1 MIQNAKDI
9 KLGDKQVIEI
19 CLGDELVWRLGGAN
33 REYTGIFYTN
43 NTLRNPLFSD
53 KSKRY
58 IKKVDIVDKGQNVYD
73 IDIYTQPSVMN
84 YGMKLYIE
92 DMKMKDGWDWVSY
105 KGQKLLEA
113 KFSFKNVKFYPSSD
127 TEELENVRYTAIYIV
142 TAMTN
147 KNNTSYSR
155 QEKAKDRMLILAI
168 GDKK

>member
-19 CLGDELVWRLGGAN
+19 CLGDELVWRPGGAN
-33 REYTGIFYTN
+33 REYTGILYTN
-43 NTLRNPLFSD
+43 NSLRNPLSSD

-73 IDIYTQPSVMN
+73 IDIYTQPSVMSN
-84 YGMKLYIE
+84 GMKLYIE
-92 DMKMKDGWDWVSY
+92 DMKMKDGWDWVSH

-113 KFSFKNVKFYPSSD
+113 KFSFKNVKFYPNSD
-127 TEELENVRYTAIYIV
+127 TAELENVRYTAIYIV

-155 QEKAKDRMLILAI
+155 QEKAKDRMLMLAI

>member
-19 CLGDELVWRLGGAN
+19 CLGNELVWRLGGAN
-33 REYTGIFYTN
+33 REYTGILYTN
-43 NTLRNPLFSD
+43 NTFRD
-53 KSKRY
+53 KLAINKNQSY

-73 IDIYTQPSVMN
+73 IDIYTQPYTMGN
-84 YGMKLYIE
+84 GMKLYIE

-113 KFSFKNVKFYPSSD
+113 KFSFKDVKFYPNDD
-127 TEELENVRYTAIYIV
+127 TAELKNVRYTAIFII

-155 QEKAKDRMLILAI
+155 QEKGKDRMLILAI

>member
-33 REYTGIFYTN
+33 REYTGIIYTN
-43 NTLRNPLFSD
+43 NSFRITLSQD
-53 KSKRY
+53 KDKRY

-73 IDIYTQPSVMN
+73 IDIYTQPYIMN
-84 YGMKLYIE
+84 NGMKIYIE
-92 DMKMKDGWDWVSY
+92 DMKMKDGRDWVSY

-113 KFSFKNVKFYPSSD
+113 KFSFKDVKFYPNSD
-127 TEELENVRYTAIYIV
+127 TAELKNVRYTAIHII

-147 KNNTSYSR
+147 KTNKTYSR
-155 QEKAKDRMLILAI
+155 QENAKDRMLILAI

>member
-33 REYTGIFYTN
+33 REYTGILYTN
-43 NTLRNPLFSD
+43 NSLRDTLSQNKDS
-53 KSKRY
+53 RY

-73 IDIYTQPSVMN
+73 IDIYTQPYIMGN
-84 YGMKLYIE
+84 GMKVYIE
-92 DMKMKDGWDWVSY
+92 DMKMKGDWNWVSY
-105 KGQKLLEA
+105 EGQKLLEA
-113 KFSFKNVKFYPSSD
+113 KFSFKNVKFYPSND
-127 TEELENVRYTAIYIV
+127 TAELKNVRYTAIYIV

-147 KNNTSYSR
+147 KTNKTYSR
-155 QEKAKDRMLILAI
+155 IKSMKDKMIMLAI

>member
-33 REYTGIFYTN
+33 REYTGILYTN
-43 NTLRNPLFSD
+43 NSLRNPLSSD
-53 KSKRY
+53 KNKRY

-84 YGMKLYIE
+84 NGMKLYIE

-113 KFSFKNVKFYPSSD
+113 KFSFKNVKFYPNSD
-127 TEELENVRYTAIYIV
+127 TAELKNVRYTAIYII

-168 GDKK
+168 GDEK